1 MGLNDV
7 PRCQHLK
14 VNGTQCGSPAL
25 RRKRRCYFHEGVRA
39 EGVKLKTDPYAR
51 YEFEMPLLEDAN
63 GVQVALMRVLQML
76 AGGTMDAKK
85 AGLMLYGLQTASAN
99 LKNARFEAEK
109 VTDVVIDCK
118 SVGQTCIH
126 GPQWFAGDFAEPA
139 EEVEVEVEV
148 KRDSVAAAGGE
159 EVVGEVDGEPVAQ
172 ASVVKK
178 EVERARVGREKIRQ
192 QKSSPAEG
200 RAGQRKRPGP
210 ANLDDEP
217 NSLAKLLLQQLGL
230 PLPGEELGAAS
241 GSM

>member
-25 RRKRRCYFHEGVRA
+25 RRKRRCYFHQGVRA

-63 GVQVALMRVLQML
+63 GVQLALMRVLRML

-99 LKNARFEAEK
+99 LKHTKFEAEK
-109 VTDVVIDCK
+109 ATDVVIDCK
-118 SVGQTCIH
+118 SVDQTCIN
-126 GPQWFAGDFAEPA
+126 GPQWFAGDFAEQDQPEPV
-139 EEVEVEVEV
+139 EEDEMDEL
-148 KRDSVAAAGGE
+148 AAAGGGEVVE
-159 EVVGEVDGEPVAQ
+159 EVGREPIAQ
-172 ASVVKK
+172 VSVVEK
-178 EVERARVGREKIRQ
+178 EAERAQVGREKIRQ